1 MLGAIRKYLCLLI
14 LPFFII
20 TLLPSHILAG
30 NIVLKVMAA
39 NPSKDNSQKVT
50 VKAYLPKETKPDSI
64 IDKGDLEIAFDNQQ
78 GSYYVY
84 GEYELKPGETVE
96 KDIEIRDIWVI
107 ETAEIETLR
116 SEANKLSDML
126 KNTEFADRVA
136 YLKSS
141 IDDKLNQIVDIQK
154 SSPANP
160 ERHISNHRD
169 NLKTLES
176 VKADLA
182 LARNLLSQ
190 IKPFPAIMVWRLIF
204 AIIIFL
210 GVLGASFYFI
220 WQKQV
225 KGITHDTFY
234 TPAKKGDKG
243 DEPKDGPEKHETP
256 GEKGLEP
263 TDIENIMKEKR
274 EE

>member
-1 MLGAIRKYLCLLI
+1 MLGAIRRYLYLVI
-14 LPFFII
+14 FSAFII
-20 TLLPSHILAG
+20 ILLPSYLFAG
-30 NIVLKVMAA
+30 NIVLKVIAA
-39 NPSKDNSQKVT
+39 NPSKENAQKVT
-50 VKAYLPKETKPDSI
+50 VKAYLPKEAKPDSI

-107 ETAEIETLR
+107 EASEIETLR
-116 SEANKLSDML
+116 SEAGKLSDML
-126 KNTEFADRVA
+126 KNTEFGDRVA
-136 YLKSS
+136 YLKNS

-154 SSPANP
+154 ASPANP

-169 NLKTLES
+169 NIKTLES

-210 GVLGASFYFI
+210 GILGVSFYFI

-234 TPAKKGDKG
+234 MPSKKGDK
-243 DEPKDGPEKHETP
+243 DDDSKSGPEKHETG

>member
-14 LPFFII
+14 LPFFI
-20 TLLPSHILAG
+20 LAFLPSYSIAA
-30 NIVLKVMAA
+30 NIVLKVIAA

-50 VKAYLPKETKPDSI
+50 VKAYLPKEAKPDHI
-64 IDKGDLEIAFDNQQ
+64 IDKGDLELAFDNQQ
-78 GSYYVY
+78 GSYYVF

-96 KDIEIRDIWVI
+96 KDIEIRDIWVV
-107 ETAEIETLR
+107 ETSEIETLR
-116 SEANKLSDML
+116 SEASKLSDML
-126 KNTEFADRVA
+126 KNTEFGDRVSF
-136 YLKSS
+136 LKNS
-141 IDDKLNQIVDIQK
+141 IDTKLDQIVDVQK
-154 SSPANP
+154 VSPANP

-190 IKPFPAIMVWRLIF
+190 IKPFPAVMIWKLIF

-210 GVLGASFYFI
+210 GVIGGSAYFI
-220 WQKQV
+220 WQKQI
-225 KGITHDTFY
+225 KGISSDTFY
-234 TPAKKGDKG
+234 TPSKKGDK
-243 DEPKDGPEKHETP
+243 DDLKSGPEKHETG

-263 TDIENIMKEKR
+263 TDIENMMKEDK